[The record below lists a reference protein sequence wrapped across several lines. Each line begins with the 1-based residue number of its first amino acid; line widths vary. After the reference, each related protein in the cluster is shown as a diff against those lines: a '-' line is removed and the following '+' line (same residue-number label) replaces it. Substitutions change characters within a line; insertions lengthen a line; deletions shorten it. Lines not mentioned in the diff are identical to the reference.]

1 MLYIIFLFDWQIVF
15 VWGKSLICKVA
26 KDLGLSSVL
35 SLLIS
40 FLTLSLTFIIFSF
53 KFKHVEK
60 NCFLLCSSQQNA
72 YAPLWML
79 ENRQLLR
86 LVCHLDNYE

>member
-60 NCFLLCSSQQNA
+60 NCFLLYSSQQNA